1 MRKII
6 AILFLL
12 SFSLNNEAQKVK
24 LSGGETYSGEM
35 ENGSPNGYGMLSVS
49 KDNFIANI
57 RGIWE
62 NDKITS
68 WGILSLTLG
77 DRSAFIDISETDNF
91 SYNNITNFINE
102 AVHNPNINWDNRPI
116 TDSLSTIPNNMRETF
131 VSSIK
136 AKALDISDVLNEK
149 CTVEPGK
156 IPPLFFEL
164 SDVRKSTIP
173 QVKYELICKP
183 INTDE
188 ATYMIEIY
196 TNNRRYMTIPWPCNI
211 YIGAVLI
218 DVSSVE
224 DPLAQYGIGI
234 KSKQVLVFAET
245 NFYFSEE

>member
-6 AILFLL
+6 TILLLL
-12 SFSLNNEAQKVK
+12 SFSLNIEAQKVK
-24 LSGGETYSGEM
+24 LSGGETYSGDM
-35 ENGSPNGYGMLSVS
+35 ENGYPNGYGTLRIS

-62 NDKITS
+62 KDKITS

-91 SYNNITNFINE
+91 SYNNITTFINE
-102 AVHNPNINWDNRPI
+102 AVHNPNINWDNSPI
-116 TDSLSTIPNNMRETF
+116 TDSLSTIPKAEIGAF
-131 VSSIK
+131 VTSIK
-136 AKALDISDVLNEK
+136 SKALDVAAVLNKE

-156 IPPLFFEL
+156 IPLLLFEL

-173 QVKYELICKP
+173 KVKYELICKP
-183 INTDE
+183 INTSDVN
-188 ATYMIEIY
+188 YMITIY
-196 TNNRRYMTIPWPCNI
+196 TNNRRYMTIPWPCKI

-224 DPLAQYGIGI
+224 NPYAQYGIDI
-234 KSKQVLVFAET
+234 KSTQVLDFAET
-245 NFYFSEE
+245 NYYFSEE